1 MPKAKAVPTSN
12 SKVAHD
18 AVRGRASAP
27 IRLSD
32 RAYDQIR
39 RQIIELTLR
48 PGSTISERELSANL
62 RHTKA
67 SVRAALLRLAQ
78 EKLVRPIARQGYVV
92 SPLTIKDAGEILDL
106 RLALEPEAA
115 FRAAGRIDRAKL
127 LAIEKRF
134 NSGYIPSKPKTYSV
148 FLRAN
153 KEFRIHVVRT
163 SGNDRLVAIVSDLL
177 DELERY
183 FRLCFLTAP
192 ERSQPI
198 QQLNKQ
204 VTAALLEGR
213 AVEAR
218 DGTAKL
224 LELARSQILDV
235 LSARDEVMKQP
246 LWVQ

>member
-1 MPKAKAVPTSN
+1 M
-12 SKVAHD
+12 
-18 AVRGRASAP
+18 
-27 IRLSD
+27 
-32 RAYDQIR
+32 
-39 RQIIELTLR
+39 
-48 PGSTISERELSANL
+48 
-62 RHTKA
+62 
-67 SVRAALLRLAQ
+67 RLAQ
-78 EKLVRPIARQGYVV
+78 EKRRPIARRGCVK
-92 SPLTIKDAGEILDL
+92 PLAIKDAGEILDL
-106 RLALEPEAA
+106 RRWNLRQRFARQGEL
-115 FRAAGRIDRAKL
+115 
-127 LAIEKRF
+127 IERSYWLSR
-134 NSGYIPSKPKTYSV
+134 NGLTPATSSKPKTYSV
-148 FLRAN
+148 FLQAN

-235 LSARDEVMKQP
+235 LSARDEVMKQS